1 MTTLDRIA
9 AVMGCTP
16 EDDDDLIEAVRLLVA
31 ERDEAKADRAR
42 LREYIDD
49 CGRLAVGLVERVH
62 NAVETYQCVM
72 RERDAAVAQLDAL
85 AEEVRGLPRPEVH
98 SVDCDMGEDCMCGA
112 EPDLGISAG
121 AGVIAYAAVAQRDA
135 LARASRRYIAAADA
149 FLADAC
155 AGEPEHAA
163 ALRALVAALAAA
175 GGGA

>member
-1 MTTLDRIA
+1 MTTLERIA

-16 EDDDDLIEAVRLLVA
+16 EDDDDLVEAVRFLVA

-62 NAVETYQCVM
+62 KALETYQGAM
-72 RERDAAVAQLDAL
+72 RERDAAVAA
-85 AEEVRGLPRPEVH
+85 
-98 SVDCDMGEDCMCGA
+98 
-112 EPDLGISAG
+112 
-121 AGVIAYAAVAQRDA
+121 RDA
-135 LARASRRYIAAADA
+135 LAGAARRYVAAADA
-149 FLADAC
+149 FMADAC

-163 ALRALVAALAAA
+163 ALRALNAALAAA

>member
-9 AVMGCTP
+9 AVMACTP
-16 EDDDDLIEAVRLLVA
+16 EDDDDLVEAVRLLVA

-62 NAVETYQCVM
+62 KAVEAYQCVV
-72 RERDAAVAQLDAL
+72 RERDA
-85 AEEVRGLPRPEVH
+85 
-98 SVDCDMGEDCMCGA
+98 S
-112 EPDLGISAG
+112 
-121 AGVIAYAAVAQRDA
+121 VAQRDA
-135 LARASRRYIAAADA
+135 LAGASRRYIAAADA

-155 AGEPEHAA
+155 ASEPEHAA